1 MRRGGGGLRQAGGR
15 PGRICLLAV
24 SVRPGLLH
32 LAGFW
37 FGDVAFAGDR
47 LECLL
52 EANGYSYLLDIDRRR
67 LGTLA
72 NGGRFILMTPRYQK
86 PL

>member
-1 MRRGGGGLRQAGGR
+1 V
-15 PGRICLLAV
+15 PAV

-37 FGDVAFAGDR
+37 FGDVAFSADR
-47 LECLL
+47 RECVL
-52 EANGYSYLLDIDRRR
+52 EANGYIYLLDIDWRRR
-67 LGTLA
+67 GTLA
-72 NGGRFILMTPRYQK
+72 NGDRFILMTPRYQK